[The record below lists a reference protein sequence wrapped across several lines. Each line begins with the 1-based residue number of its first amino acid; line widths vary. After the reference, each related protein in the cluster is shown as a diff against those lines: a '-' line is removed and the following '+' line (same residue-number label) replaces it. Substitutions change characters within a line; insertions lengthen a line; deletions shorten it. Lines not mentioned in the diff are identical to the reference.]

1 MPDSPVSPAA
11 RRLATPRWLDTR
23 LVLGVLLVLLSV
35 LVGARV
41 LAGADRSQLVWATSR
56 ALAPGS
62 VLAAGDLV
70 AVRVRLFDTAGLYLD
85 AEQPAPVGYV
95 AARGLGAGELLPD
108 DALRRPEL
116 DVDYRLVTVLVE
128 LGHVPP
134 DLVDGQ
140 QVDVWLTPDRE
151 PGSAAPAAAPAA
163 TPPAEPPAAP
173 PPPAS
178 AAPAD
183 RASAAPP
190 AAGVLPLSGSEV
202 VLRGV
207 TVAAGPPEDG
217 SLSGGSA
224 VAVVLQVRP
233 GDVARLLSATSLG
246 RLDLVR
252 VPRAAESGAP
262 LEPVGPGDATT
273 DGGG

>member
-1 MPDSPVSPAA
+1 MPDRPASPVA
-11 RRLATPRWLDTR
+11 RRLAPPRWLDSR

-62 VLAAGDLV
+62 VLAPGDLI
-70 AVRVRLFDTAGLYLD
+70 AVRVRLFDSAGLYLD
-85 AEQPAPVGYV
+85 ADRPAPVGYV
-95 AARGLGAGELLPD
+95 AARALGRGELLPD

-140 QVDVWLTPDRE
+140 QVDVWVTPTRD
-151 PGSAAPAAAPAA
+151 PGAAPLPRAPAPPAGGQVPAAA
-163 TPPAEPPAAP
+163 
-173 PPPAS
+173 
-178 AAPAD
+178 
-183 RASAAPP
+183 
-190 AAGVLPLSGSEV
+190 AGALELSGSQV
-202 VLRGV
+202 VLPGV
-207 TVAAGPPEDG
+207 TVATGPPDGG
-217 SLSGGSA
+217 SLTGGSA

-233 GDVARLLSATSLG
+233 DDVASLLSATSLG

-252 VPRAAESGAP
+252 VPRAAEAAAPVEPVVSGAP
-262 LEPVGPGDATT
+262 TT
-273 DGGG
+273 KGGG

>member
-41 LAGADRSQLVWATSR
+41 LAGADRSQLVWTTSR

-85 AEQPAPVGYV
+85 ADQPAPVGYV

-134 DLVDGQ
+134 ELVDGQ

-151 PGSAAPAAAPAA
+151 PGSAAPPAA
-163 TPPAEPPAAP
+163 PPAEPS
-173 PPPAS
+173 PPAS

-262 LEPVGPGDATT
+262 LEPVGPADPTT

>member
-85 AEQPAPVGYV
+85 ADQPAPVGYV

-151 PGSAAPAAAPAA
+151 PGTAAPAA
-163 TPPAEPPAAP
+163 TPPAEPPSP
-173 PPPAS
+173 
-178 AAPAD
+178 
-183 RASAAPP
+183 ASAAPP

>member
-62 VLAAGDLV
+62 VLAAEDLV

-151 PGSAAPAAAPAA
+151 PGSAAPAA

-190 AAGVLPLSGSEV
+190 AAGILPLSGSEV

-262 LEPVGPGDATT
+262 LEPVGPGDPAT